1 MNGRRAAHRICK
13 PRLKQL
19 NVAAELVF
27 CSTAKLPAALQ
38 VMKLGQLEI
47 TDGWMDGEKE
57 VYKFT
62 TRPNVNIPQSLNR
75 YLPGGEL
82 VYTGELLRV
91 HCCTYASS
99 CQLWEFCYCAC
110 CRQGRYT
117 GEPKICRAARCCRQP
132 PPW

>member
-1 MNGRRAAHRICK
+1 MLCGSVR
-13 PRLKQL
+13 
-19 NVAAELVF
+19 
-27 CSTAKLPAALQ
+27 LPAALQ

-62 TRPNVNIPQSLNR
+62 TRPNVSIPQGLNR

-91 HCCTYASS
+91 QCYTDASMGHFWDSRCC
-99 CQLWEFCYCAC
+99 
-110 CRQGRYT
+110 
-117 GEPKICRAARCCRQP
+117 ARCRPGCRLVYPGHAPGLQRLKMLQAAATTKRQDGRCQ
-132 PPW
+132 

>member
-1 MNGRRAAHRICK
+1 MQGA
-13 PRLKQL
+13 KQTA
-19 NVAAELVF
+19 VSW
-27 CSTAKLPAALQ
+27 STARLPTALQ

-62 TRPNVNIPQSLNR
+62 TRPNVSIPQSLNR

-91 HCCTYASS
+91 QSAPT
-99 CQLWEFCYCAC
+99 
-110 CRQGRYT
+110 
-117 GEPKICRAARCCRQP
+117 
-132 PPW
+132 